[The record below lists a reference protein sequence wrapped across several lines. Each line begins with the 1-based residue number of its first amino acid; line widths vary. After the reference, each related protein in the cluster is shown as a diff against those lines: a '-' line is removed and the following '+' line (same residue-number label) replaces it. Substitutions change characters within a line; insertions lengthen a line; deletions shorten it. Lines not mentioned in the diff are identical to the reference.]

1 MNLEQS
7 DSFKDEIEKNT
18 KRRKGV
24 MLSIVLCACLIAFL
38 FIIIMILK
46 YQDSITEKLFLD
58 DKQIA
63 IPSDLYKDIEGT
75 TYINLKEIASILG
88 YSYTKGEYNKFNENE
103 DSAYLENDFET
114 VAVSAEKT
122 KYEKYLKTIGEELT
136 IADIPVLM
144 KSDLDYYEVFEIE
157 KPIKFV
163 DNNLYVSLDS
173 LGDMFNVQISWTQ
186 YRKKIYSLEYIVNKS
201 KSVIAKLEYNQ
212 ISGYYENLR
221 ALLYGYA
228 IVGNGTTGEDGK
240 EETPSTAF
248 GVINLQDG
256 KETISVKYSDI
267 KFIQNSKEF
276 YVTTLT
282 GSENNKDGIK
292 RMGILSA
299 DGGTILQPK
308 YEEISIL
315 DAENQLYLVKLDEKY
330 GVINRKGEEVVYVE
344 YDEIG
349 YDTTDFKNEDI
360 ENPALLFGKVIP
372 VKGISDDGLLKYGLY
387 NLDGELSLP
396 VSYDSLGYKVVEDKK
411 ASTRENNVLLIPSS
425 VGINGIVVCLDGLY
439 GIFDVNKEEL
449 ILPCAYTKIYS
460 ITKSGVTTYYAE
472 FNGQQLDLAEYLK
485 ENNLVSVEEDEN
497 EDTEN
502 TNENTNTVTDANTT
516 SPAENQDVIVENEN
530 ETENT
535 EDEGAQE
542 NPDSQE

>member
-18 KRRKGV
+18 RRRKGV

-38 FIIIMILK
+38 FILIMILK

-58 DKQIA
+58 DIQIS
-63 IPSDLYKDIEGT
+63 IPSGLYRDFDGT

-88 YSYTKGEYNKFNENE
+88 YSYKKGEYNKFNENE

-114 VAVSAEKT
+114 VAVSAERT
-122 KYEKYLKTIGEELT
+122 KYEKYLKPLSDELT
-136 IADIPVLM
+136 IADIPVMM
-144 KSDLDYYEVFEIE
+144 KSDPEYYEVFEIE

-163 DNNLYVSLDS
+163 DNNIYVPLDS

-186 YRKKIYSLEYIVNKS
+186 YRKKIYSLEYVIQNS
-201 KSVIAKLEYNQ
+201 KATIAKLEYNQ

-221 ALLYGYA
+221 GLLYGYA
-228 IVGNGTTGEDGK
+228 IVGNGTTAEDGS
-240 EETPSTAF
+240 EEKPSTLF

-276 YVTTLT
+276 YVTTST
-282 GSENNKDGIK
+282 GSEDSKDGIK
-292 RMGILSA
+292 KMGILSA

-315 DAENQLYLVKLDEKY
+315 DAENQLYLVKQDDKY
-330 GVINRKGEEVVYVE
+330 GVINRTGEEVVYVE

-349 YDTTDFKNEDI
+349 YDITDFKNEDI

-372 VKGISDDGLLKYGLY
+372 VKGLSDEGLLKYGLY
-387 NLDGELSLP
+387 NLEGDLVLS
-396 VSYDSLGYKVVEDKK
+396 VSYDSLGYKVLDDER
-411 ASTRENNVLLIPSS
+411 ASTRESNLLLIPQS

-449 ILPCAYTKIYS
+449 ILPCAYSKIYS
-460 ITKSGVTTYYAE
+460 ITRAGVTTYYAE
-472 FNGQQLDLAEYLK
+472 FNGQQIELSQYLK
-485 ENNLVSVEEDEN
+485 DNNLVSVEEETDEKAN
-497 EDTEN
+497 EGT
-502 TNENTNTVTDANTT
+502 TENTNTVQDTNTIVVE
-516 SPAENQDVIVENEN
+516 ENEVVNDDQVENVE
-530 ETENT
+530 ESTHM
-535 EDEGAQE
+535 QE
-542 NPDSQE
+542 

>member
-38 FIIIMILK
+38 FILIMILK

-58 DKQIA
+58 DTQIA
-63 IPSDLYKDIEGT
+63 IPSDLYREFEGT

-114 VAVSAEKT
+114 VAVSAERT
-122 KYEKYLKTIGEELT
+122 KYEKYIKTIENELL
-136 IADIPVLM
+136 IAEIPVMM
-144 KSDLDYYEVFEIE
+144 KSNPDYYEVFEIE
-157 KPIKFV
+157 KPIKFF
-163 DNNLYVSLDS
+163 DNNLYVPLDS
-173 LGDMFNVQISWTQ
+173 LGDMFNVQISWTE
-186 YRKKIYSLEYIVNKS
+186 YRKKIYSLEYIIASS
-201 KSVIAKLEYNQ
+201 KKAISKLEYNQ

-228 IVGNGTTGEDGK
+228 IVGNGTTAEDGK
-240 EETPSTAF
+240 EEKPSTAF
-248 GVINLQDG
+248 GVINLKDG
-256 KETISVKYSDI
+256 KETISVKYNDI

-276 YVTTLT
+276 YVTTST
-282 GSENNKDGIK
+282 GGAENTKESNKK
-292 RMGILSA
+292 MGILSA

-308 YEEISIL
+308 YEEISVL
-315 DAENQLYLVKLDEKY
+315 DAENQLYLVKQDDKY

-349 YDTTDFKNEDI
+349 YDITDFKNEGI
-360 ENPALLFGKVIP
+360 ENPALLFEKVIP
-372 VKGISDDGLLKYGLY
+372 VKGLNDEGLLKYGLY
-387 NLDGELSLP
+387 NLNGELILP
-396 VSYDSLGYKVVEDKK
+396 VSYDSLGYKVVTDKK
-411 ASTRENNVLLIPSS
+411 ASTRESNVLLIPSS

-460 ITKSGVTTYYAE
+460 ITKTGVTTYYAE
-472 FNGQQLDLAEYLK
+472 FNGQQLDLAQYLK
-485 ENNLVSVEEDEN
+485 ENNLVSIEEDEN
-497 EDTEN
+497 KDTKN
-502 TNENTNTVTDANTT
+502 TDENTNTVAPEEKNEET
-516 SPAENQDVIVENEN
+516 VVENEAQVEN
-530 ETENT
+530 VEENVEETP
-535 EDEGAQE
+535 E
-542 NPDSQE
+542 NPETQE

>member
-7 DSFKDEIEKNT
+7 DSYKDEIEKNT
-18 KRRKGV
+18 RRRKGV
-24 MLSIVLCACLIAFL
+24 MLSIVLCAFLIAFL

-63 IPSDLYKDIEGT
+63 IPADLYRDIDGT

-103 DSAYLENDFET
+103 DSAYLENDFEI
-114 VAVSAEKT
+114 VAISAERT
-122 KYEKYLKTIGEELT
+122 KYEKYLNPNMGDDLL
-136 IADIPVLM
+136 IAEIPVLA
-144 KSDLDYYEVFEIE
+144 KSDSDYYEVFEIE

-163 DNNLYVSLDS
+163 DSNLYVPLDS
-173 LGDMFNVQISWTQ
+173 LGDMLNIQISWTQ
-186 YRKKIYSLEYIVNKS
+186 YRKKIYSLEYIINKS

-228 IVGNGTTGEDGK
+228 IVGNGTTGADGK
-240 EETPSTAF
+240 EEKASTAF

-256 KETISVKYSDI
+256 KETISVKYNDI

-276 YVTTLT
+276 YVTTST
-282 GSENNKDGIK
+282 GTDNNSKESTK

-308 YEEISIL
+308 YEEISVL
-315 DAENQLYLVKLDEKY
+315 DAENQLYLVKLNEKY

-344 YDEIG
+344 YEEIG
-349 YDTTDFKNEDI
+349 YDVTDFKNEDI
-360 ENPALLFGKVIP
+360 ENPAILFGKVIP
-372 VKGISDDGLLKYGLY
+372 VKGLSDDGLLKYGLY
-387 NLDGELSLP
+387 NLDGELALS
-396 VSYDSLGYKVVEDKK
+396 VSYDSLGYKVVDDKK
-411 ASTRENNVLLIPSS
+411 ASTRESNVLLIPSS

-460 ITKSGVTTYYAE
+460 ITRSGVTTYYAE

-485 ENNLVSVEEDEN
+485 ENNLVSVEET
-497 EDTEN
+497 EDSDAEDDN
-502 TNENTNTVTDANTT
+502 TNTNTVTNTT
-516 SPAENQDVIVENEN
+516 TSEENKDVVED
-530 ETENT
+530 ETQSGNT
-535 EDEGAQE
+535 EDEVNQGDVETQE
-542 NPDSQE
+542 

>member
-63 IPSDLYKDIEGT
+63 IPSGLYKDIEGT

-144 KSDLDYYEVFEIE
+144 KSDPDYYEVFEIE

-173 LGDMFNVQISWTQ
+173 LGDMFNIQISWTQ

-240 EETPSTAF
+240 EYTATTDK
-248 GVINLQDG
+248 DG
-256 KETISVKYSDI
+256 KVEFNDLIWQKYTLVETKTIAG
-267 KFIQNSKEF
+267 FE
-276 YVTTLT
+276 
-282 GSENNKDGIK
+282 
-292 RMGILSA
+292 LSQKSYTF
-299 DGGTILQPK
+299 DVG
-308 YEEISIL
+308 
-315 DAENQLYLVKLDEKY
+315 Y
-330 GVINRKGEEVVYVE
+330 G
-344 YDEIG
+344 DEIE
-349 YDTTDFKNEDI
+349 YTIKNVRRTE
-360 ENPALLFGKVIP
+360 
-372 VKGISDDGLLKYGLY
+372 
-387 NLDGELSLP
+387 LP
-396 VSYDSLGYKVVEDKK
+396 VTG
-411 ASTRENNVLLIPSS
+411 
-425 VGINGIVVCLDGLY
+425 GNGSM
-439 GIFDVNKEEL
+439 IFLAIGTGL
-449 ILPCAYTKIYS
+449 ILISFGIIIVSEIKKKT
-460 ITKSGVTTYYAE
+460 
-472 FNGQQLDLAEYLK
+472 K
-485 ENNLVSVEEDEN
+485 ENK
-497 EDTEN
+497 
-502 TNENTNTVTDANTT
+502 
-516 SPAENQDVIVENEN
+516 
-530 ETENT
+530 
-535 EDEGAQE
+535 
-542 NPDSQE
+542 